1 METPHRSFVRALAM
15 LCKYRDLRIAH
26 TRRESAASVHS
37 SGGESAGS
45 ASASVQGARSAGSVA
60 TAGVSAKH
68 GDARG
73 LFGFSVAAG
82 QLQNFLQSSGSFV
95 KLHDTLDLRDV
106 TVAKASAAAP
116 APDGME
122 VEVGAPAE
130 AEVEALGGG
139 DSHVEGNGED
149 DEEEEALGEVDGEAT
164 AALAATVSDYLKKT
178 EHSMRVPAL
187 RAHCVACG
195 LAVDGKQKSLLL
207 KQLRTHIASGGSVL
221 PARKPGVARGSSASS
236 SKRKRKRVGGVK
248 QAALAQSRAGEGRAA
263 KKGRRPQP
271 QNKGDDAG
279 YLAAKSAAAAAAAS
293 IVNDLRF
300 DALLSDDASLSTA
313 MRNTLAEVHYN
324 FGRLFHHLSVTH
336 LAIESYRRVLALHD
350 SAEERGNG
358 EDEDGERVEM
368 VGLREAAH
376 NLVQIYRA
384 SGSKN
389 LARQVIQRYLVV

>member
-1 METPHRSFVRALAM
+1 MRVCAARRAL
-15 LCKYRDLRIAH
+15 IN
-26 TRRESAASVHS
+26 
-37 SGGESAGS
+37 G
-45 ASASVQGARSAGSVA
+45 
-60 TAGVSAKH
+60 
-68 GDARG
+68 
-73 LFGFSVAAG
+73 
-82 QLQNFLQSSGSFV
+82 
-95 KLHDTLDLRDV
+95 
-106 TVAKASAAAP
+106 AAAH
-116 APDGME
+116 APT
-122 VEVGAPAE
+122 
-130 AEVEALGGG
+130 
-139 DSHVEGNGED
+139 
-149 DEEEEALGEVDGEAT
+149 T
-164 AALAATVSDYLKKT
+164 AN
-178 EHSMRVPAL
+178 
-187 RAHCVACG
+187 
-195 LAVDGKQKSLLL
+195 
-207 KQLRTHIASGGSVL
+207 RTAN
-221 PARKPGVARGSSASS
+221 RRY
-236 SKRKRKRVGGVK
+236 
-248 QAALAQSRAGEGRAA
+248 Q
-263 KKGRRPQP
+263 KKGWFMRHW

-300 DALLSDDASLSTA
+300 DASLSDDASLSTA